1 MTAYTSWPTETSELQ
16 VEQQLPTERQL
27 SVRHPDPAKRPIPV
41 ERQLPVKH
49 PVPALRAEGLTLG
62 YGPDR
67 VVVDNLD
74 LDLPAGAVSV
84 IIGANG
90 SGKSTLLRA
99 LSRLLTPQRGT
110 VYLEGRS
117 VHPMRSRDFARQL
130 GLLPQG
136 PTTPDGI
143 TVRDLV
149 RLGRLPHTSLWRQW
163 SAQDEAALQQAL
175 AATDLLHLADEPV
188 DALSG
193 GQRQRTWLALVIAQQ
208 TPLLLL
214 DEPTTYLDLA
224 HQLDVLELVRTLNR
238 ESARTIV
245 MVLHDINQACRYAD
259 HLIAMR
265 RGRVVAQGNPTDV
278 VTPAL
283 LREVFDVNCRVL
295 PEPDSG
301 RPVVVPMNRC

>member
-1 MTAYTSWPTETSELQ
+1 MSLYTDWPPETAELR
-16 VEQQLPTERQL
+16 VERDCPLEQQ
-27 SVRHPDPAKRPIPV
+27 SADRHPTA
-41 ERQLPVKH
+41 
-49 PVPALRAEGLTLG
+49 ALRAEALTLG

-67 VVVDNLD
+67 VVVDNLH
-74 LDLPAGAVSV
+74 LDLPAGDVSV

-90 SGKSTLLRA
+90 SGKSTLMRA
-99 LSRLLTPQRGT
+99 LSRLLAPQRGT
-110 VYLEGRS
+110 VYLDGRP
-117 VHPMRSRDFARQL
+117 VHPMRSRDLARKL

-163 SAQDEAALQQAL
+163 SAEDEAALQHAL
-175 AATDLLHLADEPV
+175 DATDLLDLSDEPV

-193 GQRQRTWLALVIAQQ
+193 GQRQRAWLALVIAQQ
-208 TPLLLL
+208 TPVLLL

-224 HQLDVLELVRTLNR
+224 HQLDVLELVSALNR
-238 ESARTIV
+238 ESGRTIV

-259 HLIAMR
+259 HLIAMCH
-265 RGRVVAQGNPTDV
+265 GQVVAQGCPTEV

-283 LREVFDVNCRVL
+283 LREVFEVNCRVF
-295 PEPDSG
+295 PHPDSG
-301 RPVVVPMNRC
+301 RPVVLPMNRCQAPSPRPGHPG

>member
-1 MTAYTSWPTETSELQ
+1 MTMSTEWPTEATELFF
-16 VEQQLPTERQL
+16 EPQLPLEL
-27 SVRHPDPAKRPIPV
+27 VPAV
-41 ERQLPVKH
+41 EAST
-49 PVPALRAEGLTLG
+49 PALRAEGLTLG

-67 VVVDNLD
+67 VVVDDLD

-99 LSRLLTPQRGT
+99 LSRLLAPQRGT
-110 VYLEGRS
+110 VYLDGRP

-175 AATDLLHLADEPV
+175 VATDLQHLADEPV

-193 GQRQRTWLALVIAQQ
+193 GQRQRTWLALVIAQE
-208 TPLLLL
+208 TPVLLL

-238 ESARTIV
+238 ESGRTIV

-259 HLIAMR
+259 HLIAMH
-265 RGRVVAQGNPTDV
+265 RGQVVAQGHPTDV

-283 LREVFDVNCRVL
+283 LREVFDVHCRVL
-295 PEPDSG
+295 TDPDSG
-301 RPVVVPMNRC
+301 WPVVVPMNRC

>member
-1 MTAYTSWPTETSELQ
+1 MKLH
-16 VEQQLPTERQL
+16 TERPAGPL
-27 SVRHPDPAKRPIPV
+27 SGIPEVAIATPEHPDRRV
-41 ERQLPVKH
+41 DQSL
-49 PVPALRAEGLTLG
+49 PALRTEGLTLG
-62 YGPDR
+62 YRPDR
-67 VVVDNLD
+67 VVVEDLD

-84 IIGANG
+84 IMGANG

-99 LSRLLTPQRGT
+99 LSRLLAPQQGG

-117 VHPMRSRDFARQL
+117 VHAMRSRDLARQL

-136 PTTPDGI
+136 PITPDGI

-149 RLGRLPHTSLWRQW
+149 RRGRLPHTSLWRQW
-163 SAQDEAALQQAL
+163 GPADEKALQQAL
-175 AATDLLHLADEPV
+175 VATDLLELADEPV

-193 GQRQRTWLALVIAQQ
+193 GQRQRAWLALVVAQQ
-208 TPLLLL
+208 TPVLLL

-224 HQLDVLELVRTLNR
+224 HQLDVLELVRTLNQD
-238 ESARTIV
+238 SGRTIV

-265 RGRVVAQGNPTDV
+265 SGQVVARGRPTDV

-283 LREVFDVNCRVL
+283 LRDVFDVHCRVL
-295 PEPDSG
+295 PDPDTG
-301 RPVVVPMNRC
+301 RPLVVPMNRC

>member
-1 MTAYTSWPTETSELQ
+1 MTAHTKWPDS
-16 VEQQLPTERQL
+16 
-27 SVRHPDPAKRPIPV
+27 
-41 ERQLPVKH
+41 
-49 PVPALRAEGLTLG
+49 ALRAEGLTLG

-67 VVVDNLD
+67 VVVDNLH
-74 LDLPAGAVSV
+74 LDLPASAVSV

-110 VYLEGRS
+110 VYLEDRS

-149 RLGRLPHTSLWRQW
+149 RLPHTSLWRQW
-163 SAQDEAALQQAL
+163 RAQDEAALQQAL

-208 TPLLLL
+208 TPVLLL

-265 RGRVVAQGNPTDV
+265 RGRVVAQGNPTEV

-295 PEPDSG
+295 PEPGSG